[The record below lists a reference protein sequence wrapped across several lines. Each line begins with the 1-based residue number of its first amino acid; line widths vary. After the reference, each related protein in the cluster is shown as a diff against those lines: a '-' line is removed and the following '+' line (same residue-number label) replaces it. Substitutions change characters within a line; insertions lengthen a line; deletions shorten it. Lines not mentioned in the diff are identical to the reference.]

1 MELVIKSFDEL
12 TTQELYDILKAR
24 AEIFVV
30 EQKCMYNDL
39 DDRDQL
45 SVHVFLKDGDGVAAY
60 LRVLP
65 KGVYDE
71 NVRIGRVITVRRGV
85 GLGKKVLEAGLAVAK
100 ERLKAD
106 NVTISAQTHAIGFY
120 EKCGFETVSEV
131 YMEED
136 IPHVKMIRKL

>member
-1 MELVIKSFDEL
+1 MELIIKSFDEL

-39 DDRDQL
+39 DDRDRL
-45 SVHVFLKDGDGVAAY
+45 SVHVFLKDEDGVAAY

-100 ERLKAD
+100 ERLNAD
-106 NVTISAQTHAIGFY
+106 AVTISAQTHAIGFY

>member
-1 MELVIKSFDEL
+1 MELVVKTFDEL
-12 TTQELYDILKAR
+12 TKSELYGILKAR

-30 EQKCMYNDL
+30 EQNCMYNDL

-45 SVHVFLKDGDGVAAY
+45 SIHVFLRDEGGIAAY

-85 GLGKKVLEAGLAVAK
+85 GLGAKVLSEGLRAAK
-100 ERLKAD
+100 ELLNAD
-106 NVTISAQTHAIGFY
+106 TVTISAQTHAIGFY
-120 EKCGFETVSEV
+120 EKSGFETVSDV